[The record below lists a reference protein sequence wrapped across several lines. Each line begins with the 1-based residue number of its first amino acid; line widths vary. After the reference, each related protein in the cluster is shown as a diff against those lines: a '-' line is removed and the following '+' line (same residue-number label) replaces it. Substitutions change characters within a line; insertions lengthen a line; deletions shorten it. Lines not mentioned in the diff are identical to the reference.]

1 MRIIPAHAGNTCWN
15 MSACRYAWDH
25 PRACGEHRVPLTVRH
40 STPGSSPRMRGTLT
54 SCGRD
59 ASEIGIIPAHA
70 GNTPFSSGSMVT
82 FRDHPRACGE
92 HLSMRIQFPLQRGS
106 SPRMRG
112 THAGV
117 WVDDSQVGI
126 IPAHA
131 GNTANHWLTP
141 DMLGDHPRAC
151 GEHSCE
157 MSVLSTSAGSSPRMR
172 GTPVWRHADEIGRGI
187 IPAHAGNTCSS
198 TPIPHA
204 PRDHPRA
211 CGEHGSPVDATGDQQ
226 GSSPRMRGTPVTGFA
241 WGAGNGIIP
250 AHAGNTQSA
259 DIAA

>member
-1 MRIIPAHAGNTCWN
+1 MI
-15 MSACRYAWDH
+15 
-25 PRACGEHRVPLTVRH
+25 VRW
-40 STPGSSPRMRGTLT
+40 
-54 SCGRD
+54 
-59 ASEIGIIPAHA
+59 
-70 GNTPFSSGSMVT
+70 
-82 FRDHPRACGE
+82 
-92 HLSMRIQFPLQRGS
+92 GS

-211 CGEHGSPVDATGDQQ
+211 CGEHASPVDATGDQQ